1 MSRSF
6 VDTKL
11 GVGVVDDLLDLARF
25 APRAGN
31 TQAIEFL
38 VLEEEQVDEYWKVTF
53 NEKRKDDFPWPNL
66 FKAPVLIL
74 VWVDPEK
81 YLQRYAEED
90 KRNSGLG
97 DDIADWVTPYWWV
110 DGGMAAM
117 NILLGS
123 EARGLG
129 ALFFGLFEHEED
141 VKRKFGV
148 PKEFK
153 SVGAIAI
160 GMASKEQRKSASTK
174 RTQRK
179 PADVVHRG
187 RWTT

>member
-6 VDTKL
+6 VDTKI
-11 GVGVVDDLLDLARF
+11 GEGVVDDLLQLAQF

-31 TQAIEFL
+31 THAIEFL

-66 FKAPVLIL
+66 FKAPVLIF
-74 VWVDPEK
+74 VWVNPEK
-81 YLQRYAEED
+81 YVQRYAEKD
-90 KRNSGLG
+90 KRKSGLG
-97 DDIADWVTPYWWV
+97 DDIAAWITPYWWV

-117 NILLGS
+117 NILLGA
-123 EARGLG
+123 EARELG
-129 ALFFGLFEHEED
+129 ALFFGLFEHEEN
-141 VKRKFGV
+141 VKLRFGV

-160 GMASKEQRKSASTK
+160 GVASKEQRKSASTK
-174 RTQRK
+174 RKQKK

-187 RWTT
+187 HWST